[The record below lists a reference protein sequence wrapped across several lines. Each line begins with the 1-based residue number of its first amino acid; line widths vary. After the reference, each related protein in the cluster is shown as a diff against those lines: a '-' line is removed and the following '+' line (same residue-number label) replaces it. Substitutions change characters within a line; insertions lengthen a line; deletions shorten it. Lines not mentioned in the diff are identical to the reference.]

1 VTLATNL
8 QGRVVVPSLQDIQKR
23 WLGRMVGTSA
33 PLVERMVLFLHDHW
47 ATAYT
52 PGNTVDTPELETQN
66 RLFRS
71 YAFGNWRDLCHKMIE
86 DVALSCFLNNNVNVK
101 KEPNEN
107 LAREFMELFT
117 LGPGN
122 YTETDIRQ
130 AARALTGY
138 KVATNFTGT
147 NLLAETTGS
156 RNVMVFD
163 PKQHDDADDITI
175 LGVGPKAFMP
185 HDFVDVVL
193 AQPAAPRFLARK
205 LAETFVAPNP
215 SAAYI
220 DRIAG
225 VLRSSNWSLA
235 AALRA
240 IFNSPEFQAPAARS
254 AIVKTPAE
262 FVVGCLRAL
271 DKTGDDDYTIALSW
285 MTEAGMQLYD
295 PPNVGGW
302 PVNMGWLGAGGVLA
316 RYNAGVTLA
325 DRHVN
330 SAPLLP
336 TQQRLRATSPQG
348 WGKLF
353 GLTTLAPATVDAMN
367 GYVAG
372 AGTAGT
378 QVIDAAMITL
388 LVASPDYNLS

>member
-1 VTLATNL
+1 MVT
-8 QGRVVVPSLQDIQKR
+8 
-23 WLGRMVGTSA
+23 TSA
-33 PLVERMVLFLHDHW
+33 PLVERMTLFLHDHW

-52 PGNTVDTPELETQN
+52 PGATVDTPELETQN

-101 KEPNEN
+101 AHPNEN

-117 LGPGN
+117 LGPRN
-122 YTETDIRQ
+122 YTEMDIRE

-138 KVATNFTGT
+138 RFAVNLQGTDPLKEATGP
-147 NLLAETTGS
+147 
-156 RNVMVFD
+156 RYVMIFD
-163 PKQHDDADDITI
+163 PSQHDDGEKTI
-175 LGVGPKAFMP
+175 LGRTGNFMP
-185 HDFVDVVL
+185 HDFVDIAL
-193 AQPAAPRFLARK
+193 SQAAAPRFLARK
-205 LAETFVAPNP
+205 LAETFVMP
-215 SAAYI
+215 SPSSDYI
-220 DRIAG
+220 ERIAG
-225 VLRSSNWSLA
+225 VLLANNWSLA

-240 IFNSPEFQAPAARS
+240 IFTSAEFQSPAARA

-262 FVVGCLRAL
+262 FVVGGLRAL
-271 DKTGDDDYTIALSW
+271 SKTGDDDYTIALGW
-285 MTEAGMQLYD
+285 MSDAGMQLYD

-330 SAPLLP
+330 STPLLP
-336 TQQRLRATSPQG
+336 TKQRLRATTPQG
-348 WGKLF
+348 WGAIF
-353 GLTTLAPATVDAMN
+353 GITQLAPATVDAMN
-367 GYVAG
+367 GYVAN
-372 AGTAGT
+372 APANAGT
-378 QVIDAAMITL
+378 QVTDAAMITL